1 MFVGW
6 RNSETSDGS
15 EHENLTLDEGLGAE
29 VDVLFI
35 VYVPARG
42 IKTKKKIPQT
52 SRMRLIRTIR
62 IKSLSNARK
71 FFLLLF
77 I

>member
-1 MFVGW
+1 MRYLIYNTAVCTETIAQDLIMFVRW
-6 RNSETSDGS
+6 RNSETSDGC
-15 EHENLTLDEGLGAE
+15 ELENLTLDEGLGAD
-29 VDVLFI
+29 VDMLFI

-52 SRMRLIRTIR
+52 P
-62 IKSLSNARK
+62 ARC
-71 FFLLLF
+71 